1 MATPTKEVLD
11 TSKLEAFVGK
21 MVGDVGAAIS
31 AALVMIGDRT
41 GLYRALDA
49 GGPQTPA
56 ELAKRSGNDER
67 YIAEWLGNQSASG
80 YVTYDAKTKKYT
92 LPAEHAMVLAR
103 EESPVNF
110 QGLFDLV
117 NTCMMDVPKIVSA
130 FKDGSGVGWHEHHPQ
145 LFPSTDRFFR
155 PGYQANLTTSW
166 IPALEGVEEKLKK
179 GAKVADVGCGLGSST
194 VVMAAAYPEA
204 NITGF
209 DYHGP
214 SVELAKAKAKDKGL
228 SKKVAFEVAGAQAFP
243 GKDYDFIACFD
254 CIHDMGDP
262 EGALRHIRDA
272 LKPDGTLMVVEPFAH
287 DALEANH
294 NPVGRVYFGFST
306 ILCTPSAKSQAG
318 GYTMGAQAG
327 EARMREVAKKAGF
340 KRFRRA
346 TETPFNIVYEMRP

>member
-1 MATPTKEVLD
+1 MPAKTQEVVD
-11 TSKLEAFVGK
+11 QSKLEAFVGK

-41 GLYRALDA
+41 GLYRALDS
-49 GGPQTPA
+49 GGQQTPA

-67 YIAEWLGNQSASG
+67 YVAEWLGNQAASG
-80 YVTYDAKTKKYT
+80 YVSYDAKTKKYT
-92 LPAEHAMVLAR
+92 LPPEHAMVLAR

-117 NTCMMDVPKIVSA
+117 NTCMMDVPKLIGA
-130 FKDGSGVGWHEHHPQ
+130 FKSGSGVGWHEHHPQ

-155 PGYQANLTTSW
+155 PGYQANLTTAW
-166 IPALEGVEEKLKK
+166 IPSLEGVESKLKA
-179 GAKVADVGCGLGSST
+179 GGKVADVGCGLGSST
-194 VVMAAAYPEA
+194 LVMAAAYPSA
-204 NITGF
+204 TFIGF
-209 DYHGP
+209 DYHP
-214 SVELAKAKAKDKGL
+214 ASVELAKKKATDEGLAKN
-228 SKKVAFEVAGAQAFP
+228 VRFEVAGAQSFP

-262 EGALRHIRDA
+262 EGALRHIREA
-272 LKPDGTLMVVEPFAH
+272 LKKDGTLMVVEPFAN
-287 DALEANH
+287 DTLEANH

-306 ILCTPSAKSQAG
+306 MLCTPSAKSQPG
-318 GYTMGAQAG
+318 GYAMGAQAG
-327 EARMREVAKKAGF
+327 EARMHEVATKAGF

>member
-1 MATPTKEVLD
+1 METPTKEVID
-11 TSKLEAFVGK
+11 QSKLEAFVGK

-67 YIAEWLGNQSASG
+67 YITEWLGNQTASG

-103 EESPVNF
+103 EDSPVNF

-117 NTCMMDVPKIVSA
+117 NTCMMDVPKIIGA

-155 PGYQANLTTSW
+155 PGYQANLTTAW
-166 IPALEGVEEKLKK
+166 IPALEGVEAKLKK

-194 VVMAAAYPEA
+194 LVMASGYPNVA
-204 NITGF
+204 ITGF
-209 DYHGP
+209 DYHP
-214 SVELAKAKAKDKGL
+214 ASVELAKKKAKDAGL
-228 SKKVAFEVAGAQAFP
+228 AKKVQFEVAGAQSFP

-262 EGALRHIRDA
+262 EGALRHIREA
-272 LKPDGTLMVVEPFAH
+272 LKPDGTLMVVEPFAN

-294 NPVGRVYFGFST
+294 NPVGRAYFGFST
-306 ILCTPSAKSQAG
+306 MLCTPCAKSQPG
-318 GYTMGAQAG
+318 GYALGAQAG
-327 EARMREVAKKAGF
+327 EARM
-340 KRFRRA
+340 
-346 TETPFNIVYEMRP
+346 P